1 MKRSI
6 FLLLLLVFTGCTA
19 VVREDGN
26 VKGIGIGQEKAQEV
40 VSVLDS
46 TEKKPW

>member
-1 MKRSI
+1 MKKII
-6 FLLLLLVFTGCTA
+6 FLFLILAVAGCTA

-26 VKGIGIGQEKAQEV
+26 VKGVGIGQEKAQEV

-46 TEKKPW
+46 AEKKPW